1 MTNTHNDETI
11 KNLIEMLIKT
21 SSSSAIMLEKMEQF
35 KASYSLI
42 SEIKTSIEYINKKLD
57 KLPDNILTNKE
68 LGSALSEVF
77 NVLRDVQTKVHVV
90 DVETH
95 NAISELL
102 KEITKMQTDINSKTC
117 PIEKNLYDMT
127 NSIGGI
133 CAIVSEFKNEMSE
146 LKKTLADLN
155 ITIHSKITTPK
166 YVWYIVGALLV
177 ITLMA
182 WVPDLAV
189 WFSKAILGVK

>member
-1 MTNTHNDETI
+1 
-11 KNLIEMLIKT
+11 LIEMLIKT
-21 SSSSAIMLEKMEQF
+21 SSSSAIILEKMEQF